1 LTGNKGAAYD
11 VYGKEGGAVKTLFIV
26 ASLTGLSL
34 LFGCA
39 PAPLTKADVDG
50 RIVCNADQMDQVERA
65 AVRNN
70 RQVHWVNC
78 PRAVL
83 RAG

>member
-1 LTGNKGAAYD
+1 MMFMQG
-11 VYGKEGGAVKTLFIV
+11 GGAMKTLFVV
-26 ASLTGLSL
+26 ASMSGLSVL
-34 LFGCA
+34 YACA

-50 RIVCNADQMDQVERA
+50 RIVCNVDQMDQVERA

-70 RQVHWVNC
+70 RQLLWVNC